1 MGKHRIHWASCDVLN
16 EKYDIIDQGGFSKTP
31 LEGQVQQS
39 LQSLKGG
46 DVFVEIGVFCGG
58 SLFNFYEVVSNPE
71 VEFVGIDVWENQTSS
86 NGIKLEDWNEEDWEK
101 YIKVQSDCR
110 KKVENIIKDKK
121 FNIKLIQLESTESVY
136 SGFDD
141 ESISFLHLDANHS
154 FESVSQDLETFYPKM
169 KKGGMIL
176 FDDWQWNQVREAV
189 IEFLKNNN
197 LNAATDMNRLKAY
210 VIK

>member
-1 MGKHRIHWASCDVLN
+1 M
-16 EKYDIIDQGGFSKTP
+16 
-31 LEGQVQQS
+31 
-39 LQSLKGG
+39 
-46 DVFVEIGVFCGG
+46 
-58 SLFNFYEVVSNPE
+58 
-71 VEFVGIDVWENQTSS
+71 
-86 NGIKLEDWNEEDWEK
+86 
-101 YIKVQSDCR
+101 
-110 KKVENIIKDKK
+110 
-121 FNIKLIQLESTESVY
+121 ESTESVY

-154 FESVSQDLETFYPKM
+154 FESVYQDLETYYPKM